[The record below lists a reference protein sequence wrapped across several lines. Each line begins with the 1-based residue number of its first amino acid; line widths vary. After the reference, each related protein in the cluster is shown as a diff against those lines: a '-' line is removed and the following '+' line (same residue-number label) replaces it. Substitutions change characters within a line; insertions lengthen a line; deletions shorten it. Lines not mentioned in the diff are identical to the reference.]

1 MLKSLTARLT
11 LILVLLFLAISVL
24 FIVLNIYTSQQ
35 YHLGL
40 VQRANLA
47 LAPTLVSNQQ
57 MKIEDALSA
66 DMIGDLASDI
76 ALTQPG
82 TELYVL
88 DLEGRVVGSSID
100 SSKVIR
106 EFLDMK
112 PIDAYFTGH
121 AGNYPI
127 MGDDPKDLKKRN
139 VFSISPI
146 PAKGQH
152 EGYLYILLS
161 DEVQDTV
168 SSVAQ
173 NKTIRNLSIISALI
187 LLCLLLGLGYLLYNV
202 LTKRIA
208 KLNSAMLQFENNN
221 FQMTSVP
228 LLSGTANISN
238 SDLEKAEAKA
248 DELQQ
253 LGFAFGRMAG
263 KIEDQITELK
273 SVDEL
278 RRELISNVSHD
289 LRTPLAA
296 LQGYLETL
304 SMKKDLSDDEARSY
318 LGIAQK
324 HSERLSSMVEDL
336 FELSRLDTGQI
347 TPKLEPFAIQEL
359 SHDIV
364 QGFQIIA
371 QKKGVELNLKCP
383 DNMLF
388 VSADIA
394 LIERVLNN
402 LLDNAIRH
410 TPEGGQVT
418 LINEAI
424 QDGVYV
430 AVADTGIGI
439 SKEDQ
444 TRIFERFYR
453 ADQRKGDKHNGAGLG
468 LAISQR
474 ILELHGSE
482 LQVDSDGEGSR
493 FFFNLSAK
501 N

>member
-11 LILVLLFLAISVL
+11 LILILLFLAISVL
-24 FIVLNIYTSQQ
+24 FIVLNTYTSQQ

-40 VQRANLA
+40 VQRANLP
-47 LAPTLVSNQQ
+47 LAPSLVSNQQ
-57 MKIEDALSA
+57 MKIEDALSTN
-66 DMIGDLASDI
+66 MIGDLASNI
-76 ALTQPG
+76 ALIQPG
-82 TELYVL
+82 VELYVL

-100 SSKVIR
+100 NSKVVR
-106 EFLDMK
+106 EFVDMK
-112 PIDAYFTGH
+112 AIDEYYTGH

-127 MGDDPKDLKKRN
+127 MGDDPKDLKKKN
-139 VFSISPI
+139 VFSVSAI
-146 PAKGQH
+146 PAEGQH

-173 NKTIRNLSIISALI
+173 NRNVIQLSVISVLI
-187 LLCLLLGLGYLLYNV
+187 LLCLLLGLGFLLYNV
-202 LTKRIA
+202 LTKRIT
-208 KLNSAMLQFENNN
+208 KLNSAMLQFENND
-221 FQMTSVP
+221 FQTASVP
-228 LLSGTANISN
+228 LLAETASTANSN
-238 SDLEKAEAKA
+238 LQKAEAKA

-253 LGFAFGRMAG
+253 LGFAFKRMAG

-273 SVDEL
+273 GVDEL

-304 SMKKDLSDDEARSY
+304 SIKKDLSDEDARSY

-324 HSERLSSMVEDL
+324 HTDRLSNMVEDL
-336 FELSRLDTGQI
+336 FEVSRLDTGQI

-371 QKKGVELNLKCP
+371 QKKGVALNLKCP

-388 VSADIA
+388 VNADIA

-410 TPEGGQVT
+410 TPKGGQVT

-424 QDGVYV
+424 DSGIYV

-444 TRIFERFYR
+444 VRIFERFYR
-453 ADQRKGDKHNGAGLG
+453 ADQRKGDKHDGAGLG

-482 LQVDSDGEGSR
+482 LQVSSSLDGSQ
-493 FFFNLSAK
+493 FFFNLST
-501 N
+501 

>member
-1 MLKSLTARLT
+1 MFKSLTTRLT
-11 LILVLLFLAISVL
+11 LVLILLFLLISVL

-40 VQRANLA
+40 VQRANLS
-47 LAPTLVSNQQ
+47 LAPSLVSNQQ

-76 ALTQPG
+76 AITQPG
-82 TELYVL
+82 IELYVL

-100 SSKVIR
+100 SSKVVR
-106 EFLDMK
+106 EFVDMTA
-112 PIDAYFTGH
+112 IDAYFTGH

-127 MGDDPKDLKKRN
+127 RGTDPKDLNKKN

-161 DEVQDTV
+161 DENQDIF
-168 SSVAQ
+168 SNVAQ
-173 NKTIRNLSIISALI
+173 NNTVRNLSIISALV
-187 LLCLLLGLGYLLYNV
+187 LLCLLLGLGFLLFNV
-202 LTKRIA
+202 LTKRIS
-208 KLNSAMLQFENNN
+208 KLNSAMLQFEDND
-221 FQMTSVP
+221 FQTDAVP
-228 LLSGTANISN
+228 LLLETSN
-238 SDLEKAEAKA
+238 QTSAEIQRAEAKA

-253 LGFAFGRMAG
+253 LNFAFGRMAG

-296 LQGYLETL
+296 LQGYLET
-304 SMKKDLSDDEARSY
+304 MHIKWKDLSEEDAQNY

-324 HSERLSSMVEDL
+324 HTQRLSSMIEDL
-336 FELSRLDTGQI
+336 FELSRLDAGQV
-347 TPKLEPFAIQEL
+347 TVRLEPFAIQEL

-364 QGFQIIA
+364 QGYQIIA
-371 QKKGVELNLKCP
+371 QKKGVELKLQCP

-388 VSADIA
+388 VNADIA
-394 LIERVLNN
+394 LIERVLSN

-410 TPEGGQVT
+410 TPEGGKVT
-418 LINEAI
+418 LINQAKPT
-424 QDGVYV
+424 GVYI
-430 AVADTGIGI
+430 AVQDTGVGI

-444 TRIFERFYR
+444 ERIFERFYR
-453 ADQRKGDKHNGAGLG
+453 ADQRKGDQHKGAGLG

-474 ILELHGSE
+474 IIELHNSL
-482 LQVDSDGEGSR
+482 LQVDSNSYGSN
-493 FFFNLSAK
+493 FFFELDK
-501 N
+501 T

>member
-11 LILVLLFLAISVL
+11 LVLILLFLLISVL

-47 LAPTLVSNQQ
+47 LAPRLVSNQQ

-66 DMIGDLASDI
+66 DMIGNLANDI

-82 TELYVL
+82 VELYVL

-100 SSKVIR
+100 NAKVVR
-106 EFLDMK
+106 EFVNMK
-112 PIDAYFTGH
+112 PIDDYFTGH

-161 DEVQDTV
+161 DENQDMF
-168 SSVAQ
+168 SNVAQ
-173 NKTIRNLSIISALI
+173 NNTVRNLSIISALI
-187 LLCLLLGLGYLLYNV
+187 LLCLLLSLGFLLYNV
-202 LTKRIA
+202 LTKRIS
-208 KLNSAMLQFENNN
+208 KLNRSMLQFEQND
-221 FQMTSVP
+221 FQTSAVP
-228 LLSGTANISN
+228 LLAKTSPKELQRT
-238 SDLEKAEAKA
+238 EAKA

-253 LGFAFGRMAG
+253 LNFVFGRMAG

-296 LQGYLETL
+296 LQGYLET
-304 SMKKDLSDDEARSY
+304 MQIKWADLSDEDAQNY

-324 HSERLSSMVEDL
+324 HTQRLNAMVQDL
-336 FELSRLDTGQI
+336 FELSRLDAGQI
-347 TPKLEPFAIQEL
+347 EPRLEPFAMQEL
-359 SHDIV
+359 SHDII

-371 QKKGVELNLKCP
+371 QNKGIELQLQCP
-383 DNMLF
+383 DNILF
-388 VSADIA
+388 VNADIA
-394 LIERVLNN
+394 LIERVLSN

-418 LINEAI
+418 LINESGLN
-424 QDGVYV
+424 GVYI
-430 AVADTGIGI
+430 AVQDTGVGI

-444 TRIFERFYR
+444 ERIFERFYR
-453 ADQRKGDKHNGAGLG
+453 ADQRKGDEHKGAGLG

-474 ILELHGSE
+474 IVELHDSL
-482 LQVDSDGEGSR
+482 LQVDSNNYGST
-493 FFFNLSAK
+493 FFFELSTT
-501 N
+501 